1 MTDERPTTE
10 TPAADAAGR
19 PSPVFELAFVLVL
32 AVGVAAMAWQAL
44 SLPLFGPDGAVG
56 PGFFPIPLTLLLLA
70 GLVVYAVSLAQRL
83 RSATGLARSSPV
95 FDRPQMIAIAL
106 VVVVT
111 LIGGFIGLYAAVAL
125 ILVAGLF
132 LVDRL
137 TIRESLLFAIG
148 ALIVFYLTFD
158 LWLGQNIGLDAIR
171 WL

>member
-1 MTDERPTTE
+1 MAGEPAPSGQ
-10 TPAADAAGR
+10 PAAEAAGKPR
-19 PSPVFELAFVLVL
+19 AVFELVFVLAL
-32 AVGVAAMAWQAL
+32 AIGTAAMAWQAI
-44 SLPLFGPDGAVG
+44 SLPIFAADGTVG
-56 PGFFPIPLTLLLLA
+56 PGFFPIPLTLILLA
-70 GLVVYAVSLAQRL
+70 GLALYAVSLIRRL
-83 RSATGLARSSPV
+83 HTFAPREGDTAV
-95 FDRPQMIAIAL
+95 FDRPQLIAIGL

-111 LIGGFIGLYAAVAL
+111 LIGGLIGLYAAVAL
-125 ILVAGLF
+125 ILVVGLF